1 MYYNE
6 KRVLFL
12 KLHIIEAPISA
23 GSPTRGSEC
32 AFRAIR
38 AAGLPPAF
46 DVHQVHWVPMDP
58 PPPSGGFPANLRHLP
73 QVQTVCKAVRA
84 RVLDAL
90 DAGAFPIVLGGDH
103 SIGMGTI
110 AALGERFGPD
120 QLSVAW
126 IDAHTDIN
134 TDRSTHSGFIHG
146 MPLAASMGLCCPEL
160 QIGCQRVNLK
170 GSNTAVIGARSIDPP
185 EYAILR
191 QQGVHLFTADRVNRD
206 GLDAVLDEVLFRL
219 RTPALHISLDVDCL
233 DPSVFTAT
241 GYVLPRGL
249 LVTQVKTILRR
260 LFQTGR
266 AVSFELVEYN
276 PALDSDGQG
285 LASVLELLAEAA
297 ENI

>member
-1 MYYNE
+1 M
-6 KRVLFL
+6 
-12 KLHIIEAPISA
+12 KLHMIEAPISA
-23 GSPTRGSEC
+23 GSPTQGSEC

-46 DVHQVHWVPMDP
+46 DAHEVSWVPMDP
-58 PPPSGGFPANLRHLP
+58 PAPSKDFPHHLKHLP
-73 QVQTVCKAVRA
+73 QVQAVCKGVRE
-84 RVLDAL
+84 RVLEAL
-90 DAGAFPIVLGGDH
+90 DEGAFPIILGGDH
-103 SIGMGTI
+103 SIGMGSI

-120 QLSVAW
+120 QLSVVW

-160 QIGCQRVNLK
+160 QMGRQSVNLK
-170 GSNTAVIGARSIDPP
+170 GCNTAVIGARSIDPP
-185 EYAILR
+185 EYVILR
-191 QQGVHLFTADRVNRD
+191 EQGVHLFTADRVSRD
-206 GLDAVLDEVLFRL
+206 GLEAVLDEALFRL

-241 GYVLPRGL
+241 GYVLPHGL

-260 LFQTGR
+260 LFHTGR
-266 AVSFELVEYN
+266 VVSFELVEYN

-285 LASVLELLAEAA
+285 LAAVLELLAGAA